1 MGGTLKYYK
10 FDHYHKVL
18 IKVEKCSREEALDH
32 IRRPRR
38 RSYEKESTEDSE
50 GDKGTELHIK

>member
-1 MGGTLKYYK
+1 MKYYK